1 MELLKQ
7 IELEPEQVS
16 TAIKN
21 TVLETRIVEEATI
34 AAEARARVEKDL
46 GPVPE
51 SVQLTSQNNKI
62 SLETVMESLKNAKPE
77 IKEIAIK
84 ELLLQHYGIE
94 TKNVAAQGLPY
105 KTLEQQLADYE
116 QQIENYPKK
125 SSEYSKNI
133 LYGMTAFK
141 NLDQLMD
148 ANIINI
154 KDALIYKVAIKKIDQ
169 ALSSYKLKNPVN
181 HKFLRSLKKGAFY
194 NAAALAIGSSLA
206 LGSQNFGIAE
216 FVVCSGVFFSSMI
229 TFSVCSD
236 AEIHGTLYA
245 EDVAEYKKSVAQH
258 LKKHGR
264 TLGQD
269 INVAIEYA
277 QKLQRQLEN
286 PANINVKYLDSLEFL
301 STTKRQTQE
310 YLNSSLETLAKLKEE
325 K

>member
-1 MELLKQ
+1 
-7 IELEPEQVS
+7 
-16 TAIKN
+16 
-21 TVLETRIVEEATI
+21 
-34 AAEARARVEKDL
+34 
-46 GPVPE
+46 
-51 SVQLTSQNNKI
+51 
-62 SLETVMESLKNAKPE
+62 
-77 IKEIAIK
+77 
-84 ELLLQHYGIE
+84 
-94 TKNVAAQGLPY
+94 
-105 KTLEQQLADYE
+105 
-116 QQIENYPKK
+116 
-125 SSEYSKNI
+125 
-133 LYGMTAFK
+133 
-141 NLDQLMD
+141 
-148 ANIINI
+148 
-154 KDALIYKVAIKKIDQ
+154 
-169 ALSSYKLKNPVN
+169 
-181 HKFLRSLKKGAFY
+181 
-194 NAAALAIGSSLA
+194 
-206 LGSQNFGIAE
+206 
-216 FVVCSGVFFSSMI
+216 MI